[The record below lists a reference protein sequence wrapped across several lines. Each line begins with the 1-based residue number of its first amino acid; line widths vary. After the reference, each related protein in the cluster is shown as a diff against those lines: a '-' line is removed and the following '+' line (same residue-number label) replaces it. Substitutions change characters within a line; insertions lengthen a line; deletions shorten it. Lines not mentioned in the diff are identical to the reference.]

1 MRPFWGR
8 FVRHALAVGI
18 SLAIIGHLLGRA
30 FLFAHKVYSG
40 GAYAA
45 ENERVLWQTPLVM
58 ATFGILLTAALDLL
72 IVFVRRPAQ
81 LPTTDSSSAESATAK
96 AV

>member
-8 FVRHALAVGI
+8 FVRHAIAVGV

-30 FLFAHKVYSG
+30 FLFAHRVYGG
-40 GAYAA
+40 GAYNP

-58 ATFGILLTAALDLL
+58 ATFGILLTAVFDLL
-72 IVFVRRPAQ
+72 VLLLRRPGQVPATDP
-81 LPTTDSSSAESATAK
+81 PTTA
-96 AV
+96 

>member
-8 FVRHALAVGI
+8 FLRHIVAVGV

-30 FLFAHKVYSG
+30 FLFVHKVYSG
-40 GAYAA
+40 GAYNP

-58 ATFGILLTAALDLL
+58 ATFGILLTAVLDLL
-72 IVFVRRPAQ
+72 ILFVRRPIQ
-81 LPTTDSSSAESATAK
+81 VPVTDPPSATTAN
-96 AV
+96 